1 MKQKEIK
8 GLEKCWC
15 REMGAFPLE
24 VQTTVIGLS
33 KFTVS

>member
-24 VQTTVIGLS
+24 VQTLLLAL
-33 KFTVS
+33 VSSQ